1 MGPYYQKPMGDP
13 LDRRDELERALELAA
28 GEARAYLEGLAG
40 DPVQPAGSAALLEET
55 GGGPLHGAAL
65 AAELPRHGD
74 GALTAVTEL
83 ARLCQEA
90 ATRSS
95 GPRFF
100 HFVIGGTTPA
110 ALAADW
116 LASAID
122 QNVAA
127 WVASPLGTRLE
138 QVAIDWLRQLFGL
151 PPEFGGVL
159 VTGGTMANFTCLAA
173 AREWCAQRAG
183 FDAAEQG
190 LSGAPQIPVM
200 TSGYVHASAM
210 KSLALLGLGRA
221 NVHKLTRD
229 ARGRLD
235 LEALAARLAGLD
247 GAPAIVIANAGEV
260 NAGDFDPIDEMADLA
275 ERHGA
280 WLHVD
285 GAFGLFARLS
295 PRAEALTAGTE
306 RASSVSS
313 DGHKWLNVPH
323 DCGFAFI
330 REDRWRR
337 GAFSEQADY
346 LPPLDSPRPVFA
358 YQAPEGSRRGR
369 ALTVWATL
377 RAYGA
382 DGYRAMVER
391 HLDVAAH
398 LVKRIDS
405 EPHFE
410 RLAEAPLN
418 IVCFRWRPP
427 GVAGEDEL
435 DRLNRRLGEALLED
449 GRVFAGT
456 TLFEGRVAF
465 RPAIVNWQTRPEDV
479 DVLVDVLLELGE
491 RLLEGQ
497 PAPA

>member
-1 MGPYYQKPMGDP
+1 MSDP

-28 GEARAYLEGLAG
+28 EEARAYLARLEGDHVQPPGSADLLAG
-40 DPVQPAGSAALLEET
+40 T
-55 GGGPLHGAAL
+55 GG
-65 AAELPRHGD
+65 ELPLRGE
-74 GALTAVTEL
+74 GAPAAVAEL
-83 ARLCQEA
+83 ARLGREA

-100 HFVIGGTTPA
+100 HFVIGGATPA

-116 LASAID
+116 LTSAFD
-122 QNVAA
+122 QNAAA

-138 QVAIDWLRQLFGL
+138 QLAIDWLRQLFRL
-151 PPEFGGVL
+151 PDEFGGVL

-173 AREWCAQRAG
+173 AREWCAERAG
-183 FDAAEQG
+183 FSAAEQG
-190 LSGAPQIPVM
+190 LAGPPPIPVL
-200 TSGYVHASAM
+200 TSGYVHVSAM
-210 KSLALLGLGRA
+210 KSLALLGIGRA
-221 NVHKLTRD
+221 NVSRLTRD

-235 LEALAARLAGLD
+235 LDALADGLASLEG
-247 GAPAIVIANAGEV
+247 GPAIVIANAGEV
-260 NAGDFDPIDEMADLA
+260 NAGDFDPIEEMAELA

-295 PRAEALTAGTE
+295 PRSEALAAGTE
-306 RASSVSS
+306 RASSVSA

-337 GAFSEQADY
+337 TAFAEQADY
-346 LPPLDSPRPVFA
+346 LPPLDSPRPAFA
-358 YQAPEGSRRGR
+358 YQTPEGSRRAR
-369 ALTVWATL
+369 AFAVWATL

-382 DGYRAMVER
+382 EGYRAMVER
-391 HLDVAAH
+391 HLDVATH
-398 LVKRIDS
+398 LAGRIDA
-405 EPHFE
+405 EPGFE

-427 GVAGEDEL
+427 GVPDEEL
-435 DRLNRRLGEALLED
+435 DALNRELGEALLED

-465 RPAIVNWQTRPEDV
+465 RPAIVNWQTREEDV
-479 DVLVDVLLELGE
+479 DMLMDVLIELGE

-497 PAPA
+497 AAGSSAGSTPAT

>member
-1 MGPYYQKPMGDP
+1 MSDP
-13 LDRRDELERALELAA
+13 LDRPDELERALELAA
-28 GEARAYLEGLAG
+28 VEARKYVAG
-40 DPVQPAGSAALLEET
+40 MNREHVQPPGSDEL
-55 GGGPLHGAAL
+55 L
-65 AAELPRHGD
+65 AAAGGKLPQD
-74 GALTAVTEL
+74 GEGAPAAIAEL
-83 ARLCQEA
+83 ARLGRET

-100 HFVIGGTTPA
+100 HFVIGGATPA

-116 LASAID
+116 LTSAFD
-122 QNVAA
+122 QNAAA
-127 WVASPLGTRLE
+127 WIASPLGTRLE
-138 QVAIDWLRQLFGL
+138 QVAIGWLRQLFRL
-151 PPEFGGVL
+151 PEEFDGVL

-173 AREWCAQRAG
+173 AREWCAERAG
-183 FDAAEQG
+183 FSSAADG
-190 LSGAPQIPVM
+190 LAGSPPIPVL

-210 KSLALLGLGRA
+210 KSLALLGIGRA
-221 NVHKLTRD
+221 NVRKLNRD

-235 LEALAARLAGLD
+235 LDALAHGLASLEG
-247 GAPAIVIANAGEV
+247 GPAIVIANAGEV
-260 NAGDFDPIDEMADLA
+260 NAGDFDPIEEMAELA

-295 PRAEALTAGTE
+295 PRSEALAAGTE
-306 RASSVSS
+306 RASSVSA

-346 LPPLDSPRPVFA
+346 LPPLDSPRPVLA
-358 YQAPEGSRRGR
+358 YQTPEGSRRAR
-369 ALTVWATL
+369 ALAVWATL

-382 DGYRAMVER
+382 EGYREMVER
-391 HLDVAAH
+391 HLDVATH
-398 LVKRIDS
+398 LARRIDA
-405 EPHFE
+405 EPAFE

-427 GVAGEDEL
+427 GVPEVDL
-435 DRLNRRLGEALLED
+435 DALNTELGEALLED

-465 RPAIVNWQTRPEDV
+465 RPAIVNWQTREEDV
-479 DVLVDVLLELGE
+479 DALVDVLIELGDGM
-491 RLLEGQ
+491 LEEL
-497 PAPA
+497 PAGHAEYPRGGAP

>member
-1 MGPYYQKPMGDP
+1 MSDP
-13 LDRRDELERALELAA
+13 LDRRHELERALEVAA
-28 GEARAYLEGLAG
+28 AEAHAYLAGLPD
-40 DPVQPAGSAALLEET
+40 DPVQPPGSVELLQ
-55 GGGPLHGAAL
+55 
-65 AAELPRHGD
+65 AELPRTGE
-74 GALTAVTEL
+74 GAPAAVAEL
-83 ARLCQEA
+83 ARLGREA

-116 LASAID
+116 LTSAFD
-122 QNVAA
+122 QNVVA
-127 WVASPLGTRLE
+127 WVSSPLGTGLE
-138 QVAIDWLRQLFGL
+138 QVVTDWLRQLFGL
-151 PPEFGGVL
+151 PDEFEGVL

-173 AREWCAQRAG
+173 AREWCAERLG
-183 FDAAEQG
+183 FSGAEQG
-190 LSGAPQIPVM
+190 LAGAPQIPVL

-210 KSLALLGLGRA
+210 KSLALLGIGRA
-221 NVHKLTRD
+221 NVRKVTRD

-235 LEALAARLAGLD
+235 LGALADALRALD

-260 NAGDFDPIDEMADLA
+260 NAGDFDPIEEMAELA

-295 PRAEALTAGTE
+295 PRSEALASGTE
-306 RASSVSS
+306 RASSVAA
-313 DGHKWLNVPH
+313 DGHKWLNVPY

-330 REDRWRR
+330 RTDRWRA
-337 GAFSEQADY
+337 GAFSEAADY
-346 LPPLDSPRPVFA
+346 LPPVDGPRPA
-358 YQAPEGSRRGR
+358 LGYRSPESSRRAR
-369 ALTVWATL
+369 ALAVWATL

-382 DGYRAMVER
+382 EGYRAMVER

-398 LVKRIDS
+398 LARRIDA
-405 EPHFE
+405 EPAFE
-410 RLAEAPLN
+410 RLAEVPLN

-427 GVAGEDEL
+427 GVPEEEL
-435 DRLNRRLGEALLED
+435 DALNGELGEALLED

-465 RPAIVNWQTRPEDV
+465 RPAIANWQTREEDV
-479 DVLVDVLLELGE
+479 DALVDMLSELGD
-491 RLLEGQ
+491 RMLEGGH
-497 PAPA
+497 P